1 MSSVRTTFLANLC
14 ADVSLACLPFLN
26 SSGGLLVVAPLV
38 AGRKA
43 DHVLRVTEYIATG
56 LDKKIAD
63 PDGGANIERKRA
75 RLEAGGLGESTG
87 HPNLERRPTV
97 RPPDDSWIKSLRQLP
112 SVSFATIYHHFM
124 ERSMKVVIGLERDSE
139 ESRHRTRFQFL
150 PDLAICLCRLVSSG
164 IAEVEH
170 ILGKV
175 QRAHFRVS
183 AHREMLGDRCLS

>member
-1 MSSVRTTFLANLC
+1 MSSVRTTFLVNLC
-14 ADVSLACLPFLN
+14 ADVSWACLPFLN

-43 DHVLRVTEYIATG
+43 DRVLRVTEYIVTG

-75 RLEAGGLGESTG
+75 RLEAAGLGESTG

-112 SVSFATIYHHFM
+112 SVSFTTI
-124 ERSMKVVIGLERDSE
+124 
-139 ESRHRTRFQFL
+139 
-150 PDLAICLCRLVSSG
+150 
-164 IAEVEH
+164 
-170 ILGKV
+170 
-175 QRAHFRVS
+175 
-183 AHREMLGDRCLS
+183 

>member
-14 ADVSLACLPFLN
+14 ADVSRACLPFLN

-43 DHVLRVTEYIATG
+43 DRVLRVTEYIATG

-75 RLEAGGLGESTG
+75 RLEAAGLGESTG

-183 AHREMLGDRCLS
+183 AHREMLRDRCLS